1 MDRYPRTM
9 RLNRSL
15 WVLPLCALLLVPEP
29 ARAQKDVREISRDHS
44 TVLNAGDL
52 NITFIYLNRDST
64 EVAKLVL
71 TSEEYRHYDRERL
84 SVPKKGALLAVRVR
98 AYRDTRFDPT
108 QIVLTQR
115 EATQMVGFQ
124 EVVDVQGMF
133 NSSIRG
139 GDTLFGFIKT
149 REQIDFRR
157 AVTIRYERASI
168 NFLLPLKW
176 RQKYFQ
182 FLDAPGR

>member
-1 MDRYPRTM
+1 MDRNL
-9 RLNRSL
+9 RLSG
-15 WVLPLCALLLVPEP
+15 PLILLLGALPALSSP

-44 TVLNAGDL
+44 TTLNAGDL

-64 EVAKLVL
+64 EVAQLVL
-71 TSEEYRHYDRERL
+71 TTEEYARYDRERRL
-84 SVPKKGALLAVRVR
+84 IPRKGTLLAVRIK

-108 QIVLTQR
+108 QFVLTQR

-124 EVVDVQGMF
+124 DVVDVQGMF
-133 NSSIRG
+133 TSTIRR
-139 GDTLFGFIKT
+139 GDTASGFLKV

-157 AVTIRYERASI
+157 AVTIRYESSRTE
-168 NFLLPLKW
+168 FLLPLKW